1 MKYQQERGRYT
12 WLIRAAVA
20 AMALAASLA
29 VLAGCGGGSSSS
41 SSSSTASEG
50 GGEAEGGGST
60 TASDTETSG
69 KKIVIGYSDPV
80 ASNPAQ
86 QAVARGEEELVKD
99 LGWELIHL
107 DANLS
112 ASKQVS
118 DIESLVSRKVDA
130 INSFTLE
137 QGAAEEAYKRA
148 SEAGIPV
155 AGQSSTSPYIFS
167 TVWNEQNYD
176 CNVAEMAAEYIAKRV
191 PGAKTLVIGGPPVG
205 AITQYTKCF
214 VEAAKKSGL
223 DVIGEKK
230 NTSDTAAGSQPVAA
244 AMINENPD
252 VQAMWGYN
260 DPSALGAGNALKA
273 AGKSVWE
280 DGSDEDGVIVIGSNG
295 STEGI
300 EGIKSGLQTVSYD
313 INPDKVGADIIA
325 LFAEHFVGGKPI
337 EQLPK
342 DIVVPTTEWDIS
354 NLDEYVPPME
364 REIDLAAAEKE
375 VNEAK

>member
-1 MKYQQERGRYT
+1 M
-12 WLIRAAVA
+12 
-20 AMALAASLA
+20 MALAASVA
-29 VLAGCGGGSSSS
+29 VLAGCGGGSSST

-50 GGEAEGGGST
+50 ETDGGSAET
-60 TASDTETSG
+60 TASEGASSGSSGSG

-176 CNVAEMAAEYIAKRV
+176 CHVAEMAAEYIAKRV
-191 PGAKTLVIGGPPVG
+191 PGAKTMVIGGPPVG

-214 VEAAKKSGL
+214 VEAAKKNGL
-223 DVIGEKK
+223 DVVGEKK
-230 NTSDTAAGSQPVAA
+230 NTADNAAGSQPVAA

-280 DGSDEDGVIVIGSNG
+280 DGSDEEGVIVVGSNG

-300 EGIKSGLQTVSYD
+300 DGIKSGLQTVSYD

-337 EQLPK
+337 DQLPK
-342 DIVVPTTEWDIS
+342 DIVVPTTEWDIG
-354 NLDEYVPPME
+354 NLAEYVPPME